1 MVQFKGELCCM
12 KVDVKDMERSRNVE
26 KTGKKNKKG
35 EEVESEKIKSRQE
48 RKKERGRIFT

>member
-1 MVQFKGELCCM
+1 MLY
-12 KVDVKDMERSRNVE
+12 ERQCQRYGKIE
-26 KTGKKNKKG
+26 KCGKKTGKKNKEG

>member
-12 KVDVKDMERSRNVE
+12 KDDVKDMERSRNVE